1 MSIEYGVGLPT
12 AGGRWRR
19 PRGHVPGSGAWRYRT
34 ESYQL
39 RDDKRLGDQ
48 RRSPGQS
55 LETGKSRGEDRTA
68 AQQHLGGGSGR
79 GARQAKETEQETPRK
94 KEDSQEFSGGQK
106 PREIRVPERGAASS
120 PSSEWCG
127 ESRDTE
133 TIAGLD
139 PHQALDTNDLI
150 LASPRPYSIDITSV
164 WQSRKVRL
172 SPVSHT
178 RKSRSQDSRLDSSL
192 NSRDVACGYRCTLC
206 AFVPP
211 GR

>member
-1 MSIEYGVGLPT
+1 MAWGCPPLEG
-12 AGGRWRR
+12 AGDVQGAMFLDLE
-19 PRGHVPGSGAWRYRT
+19 PGDNRT

-79 GARQAKETEQETPRK
+79 GARQAKETEQETPGK

-120 PSSEWCG
+120 PSSE
-127 ESRDTE
+127 
-133 TIAGLD
+133 
-139 PHQALDTNDLI
+139 
-150 LASPRPYSIDITSV
+150 
-164 WQSRKVRL
+164 
-172 SPVSHT
+172 
-178 RKSRSQDSRLDSSL
+178 
-192 NSRDVACGYRCTLC
+192 
-206 AFVPP
+206 
-211 GR
+211 